1 MSRVPGSE
9 WQPVAYQGLHAR
21 VPRGAMLLHTNGGGA
36 ELRGWWGQIAA
47 RGQRIGAQYQVF
59 NSGRIV
65 CYVDPSLVVYHAYGA
80 SEWAI
85 GVETEDDGNP
95 GTPWTAAQINSMA
108 LIGRYHHV
116 PPRMLVGPG
125 PGDGVGYHQ
134 QHTEWN
140 QSGHGC
146 PGSVRVAQIPQVLR
160 RIAGAPVPPPAPA
173 AYRYWRMLQQGNQG
187 VDVQHMQRR
196 LGVTADGI
204 FGPQTAAALR
214 AWQRAHG
221 LVPDALFGPLSSQKL
236 G

>member
-1 MSRVPGSE
+1 MSRIPGSE
-9 WQPVAYQGLHAR
+9 WQPVNYRGLHAR
-21 VPRGAMLLHTNGGGA
+21 VPRKAMLLHTNGGGA
-36 ELRGWWGQIAA
+36 ELRGWWQQYADSGQH
-47 RGQRIGAQYQVF
+47 IGAQYQVF

-65 CYVDPSLVVYHAYGA
+65 CYVDPSLVVYHAYAA

-95 GTPWTAAQINSMA
+95 GTPWSPAQVRSLAQI
-108 LIGRYHHV
+108 GRFHGV
-116 PPRMLVGPG
+116 PARMLVGSG

-134 QHTEWN
+134 QNPAWN

-146 PGSVRVAQIPQVLR
+146 PGPVRVAQIPAVLR
-160 RIAGAPVPPPAPA
+160 AMTASAPAPSV
-173 AYRYWRMLQQGNQG
+173 AYHYWRMLQQGNQG

-204 FGPQTAAALR
+204 FGPQTRAALM

-221 LVPDALFGPLSSQKL
+221 LVPDGLFGPLSQRRL